1 MDITELLKDR
11 MDSVEITLDLTPEE
25 ITKIWDIAEKKNC
38 FDFKLENLTIFH
50 IEQDSRY
57 PITYSTNIKF
67 INEERIKFI
76 NGEKWKKQNDR

>member
-25 ITKIWDIAEKKNC
+25 IVKIWDIAEKKNC
-38 FDFKLENLTIFH
+38 FEFKLENLGLFH
-50 IEQDSRY
+50 IEQSSRH

-67 INEERIKFI
+67 IN
-76 NGEKWKKQNDR
+76 GEKWRKQNGNKL